1 MAYQPVPIA
10 TTSFVVSFMYGF
22 FYNFFYG
29 AVVLFDYIF
38 SAHAIQIRCRFA
50 GKVYI
55 LYRYNLRL

>member
-38 SAHAIQIRCRFA
+38 SRMLSKYAADLQE
-50 GKVYI
+50 KYI
-55 LYRYNLRL
+55 YYIDII